1 MNINWEFNNRETDHT
16 PGYDNL
22 MQKLSFFFFNLMQKL
37 SHIYLLVQF
46 NLTNNIH
53 VMFMF

>member
-1 MNINWEFNNRETDHT
+1 MKKAMNINWEFNNRETDHT
-16 PGYDNL
+16 PGYD
-22 MQKLSFFFFNLMQKL
+22 NLMQKL